1 MSITDKIRSKVY
13 GWDPTPSKSGWDRL
27 DTPDEDF
34 TGEARAE
41 VSKPKRGQR

>member
-1 MSITDKIRSKVY
+1 MSITDRIRNKVY
-13 GWDPTPSKSGWDRL
+13 GWDPQPSKSGWDRL

-41 VSKPKRGQR
+41 VSKPKGGRS